1 MGSTPGTVAALIDQG
16 EQALAAAGV
25 VCAQGTTSWRDE
37 AAAIIYHVL
46 DLDHADADAYGRP
59 VGIEERERCRLLI
72 ERRIRER
79 RPAAYLLGE
88 AWFAGMRF
96 FVDHRVL
103 IPRSPFAAL
112 IAERFAPW
120 LPPLMAPRILE
131 IGTGSGCIAVAC
143 ARAFEDGFIVATDL
157 SRPALEVAACNLRR
171 HGVDGQVQL
180 VNANL
185 LDGINGPFDL
195 IISNPPYVPAAEVR
209 DLPPE
214 FAWEPRSA
222 LDGGAD
228 GLDLVRRI
236 VEGAA
241 GRLTSRGWLALEVGG
256 GAAALEQAFPRL
268 PFVWPEFEDGADGIA
283 LLAAADL
290 PRDNARHRAARRDG

>member
-1 MGSTPGTVAALIDQG
+1 MASPSGTVAALIDWG
-16 EQALAAAGV
+16 EHELAAAGV
-25 VCAQGTTSWRDE
+25 VCAQGTSTWRDE
-37 AAAIIYHVL
+37 AAAIVYHLL
-46 DLDHADADAYGRP
+46 DLDHGDAGAYGRP
-59 VGIEERERCRLLI
+59 VTPDERDRCRLLI

-79 RPAAYLLGE
+79 QPAAYLLGE
-88 AWFAGMRF
+88 AWFAGLRF
-96 FVDHRVL
+96 YVDRRVL

-120 LPPLMAPRILE
+120 LPPLAAPRILE

-143 ARAFEDGFIVATDL
+143 ARAFEDAFIVATDL
-157 SRPALEVAACNLRR
+157 SGPALEVAARNLRR

-185 LDGINGPFDL
+185 LDGISGCFDL

-214 FAWEPRSA
+214 FGWEPRSA

-241 GRLTSRGWLALEVGG
+241 GRLTPRGWLALEVGG

-290 PRDNARHRAARRDG
+290 PRDNARHRAAGPGG